1 MSGVV
6 YGAIFGLAD
15 KVRVELYIDVGDAER
30 NRALFDWLS
39 GKKEE
44 IEEKLATRLE
54 WERLDDRRAS
64 RIAAYRP
71 DSIEANEA
79 ELEHTRVWFIK
90 ELLAFREVFG
100 PLLKQYSKSP
110 TIPPAS
116 PRPAQV
122 GCCQGGEGGALS
134 SHCGQTAR

>member
-1 MSGVV
+1 MMSGVV

-30 NRALFDWLS
+30 NKALFDWLS

-64 RIAAYRP
+64 RIAAYRRG
-71 DSIEANEA
+71 SIEANES
-79 ELEHTRVWFIK
+79 ELEHTRVWFSR
-90 ELLAFREVFG
+90 ELLAFREVFE
-100 PLLKQYSKSP
+100 PLLKQYSK
-110 TIPPAS
+110 
-116 PRPAQV
+116 
-122 GCCQGGEGGALS
+122 
-134 SHCGQTAR
+134 